1 MEESSQ
7 RQSSE
12 LNKTKIAYG
21 IMSVSTIILDD
32 KIVWSDKQIGAVV
45 ELVMDGWI
53 ESDSALRSRV
63 CGLLEA
69 TFTASQ
75 LLRSLGALT
84 TARFLQ
90 SPQVGADL
98 CLAVLRQLSH
108 TPQKTEPPMDQEPT
122 DRGIK
127 DWSLMLWY
135 CEQLRIPSL
144 FASSSS
150 IQDSETDH
158 AAANAFVKKV
168 PAFLEA
174 IGHILRLQ
182 LIDNTYTLHR
192 VIIACAAFTNSKDLW
207 NRLDPSSSKASLT
220 LSQENL
226 KLIYTTTPW
235 SISPDS
241 VNSSSSSS
249 STTATTFLDKRVLIK
264 IPGSFSDHVIQIL
277 EKELRPCFT
286 HTKAEKVASRAQ
298 ATIEHHQERL
308 RQTPLVQMLDG
319 PRTSGSD
326 DENDDEDGVSL
337 SDGIVTTRKS
347 NAELI
352 RVHQPQKLLQPNQKP
367 IPSQRILIAP
377 VTDTPNDEEEV
388 WMATDDVTSMTATT
402 AAVDISSQ
410 PKRWN
415 SNFLESVPVA
425 EWCAQQTIQ
434 DPSRIHEVF
443 MVLVGPILALTEA
456 LQPRYR
462 IRGLDVL
469 TRFLLQYYDVD
480 GQTSGIQQQYQ
491 QQHPVPSSKKKPS
504 PATLAQAK
512 MRNRKKLV
520 QPTLKRPAVD
530 PRIWIKIFERT
541 GLDQVLERSV
551 KPLLG
556 PLQMGMAPTFSS
568 NAVLDPLEDDDEDS
582 SLQGTHAAFRA
593 YLTLILVNTEPE
605 DQPTSLSEHST
616 ITLGHRLATSASISG
631 GSHGVQVSDL
641 DALTVENLFL
651 HGILAS
657 FRKANPTKAYRTAV
671 LGWIKI
677 LVAPVIS
684 FEFIRD
690 QLRELGTLNV
700 TMLQTHQ
707 SDSQEQG
714 QTRQLFQGIFG
725 MGRVTIKYLP
735 TLVDHICHILEFP
748 LPSSPASVREESLK
762 LACAASDALRAV
774 MEVSRARIPRYRGK
788 IMAAIASC
796 WANSR
801 IFVANAKHSPDQK
814 RASQE
819 QALLD
824 RSLVHAMRLCT
835 ELCQPRGT
843 GADGKA
849 GMGLKMDLEVLRE
862 LDTSIFDPL
871 FAFET

>member
-1 MEESSQ
+1 
-7 RQSSE
+7 
-12 LNKTKIAYG
+12 
-21 IMSVSTIILDD
+21 MSVSTIILED

-53 ESDSALRSRV
+53 ESDSAQRS
-63 CGLLEA
+63 
-69 TFTASQ
+69 
-75 LLRSLGALT
+75 RSLGALT

-108 TPQKTEPPMDQEPT
+108 TPQKTEPLMDQEPT
-122 DRGIK
+122 DQGIK

-144 FASSSS
+144 FASASS
-150 IQDSETDH
+150 IQDSETDR
-158 AAANAFVKKV
+158 ATANAFVKKV

-192 VIIACAAFTNSKDLW
+192 VIIVCAAFTSSKDLW
-207 NRLDPSSSKASLT
+207 SRLDPSSSKASLT

-249 STTATTFLDKRVLIK
+249 SITATTFLDKRVLIK

-298 ATIEHHQERL
+298 TTIELHQERL

-337 SDGIVTTRKS
+337 SEGIVTTRKS

-352 RVHQPQKLLQPNQKP
+352 RVHQPQKPLQPNQKL

-402 AAVDISSQ
+402 AAVDLSSQ
-410 PKRWN
+410 PRRWD

-443 MVLVGPILALTEA
+443 MILVGPILALTEA

-480 GQTSGIQQQYQ
+480 SQTSDVQQQRQ
-491 QQHPVPSSKKKPS
+491 QQHPAPSSKKKPS

-512 MRNRKKLV
+512 MRNQKKVV
-520 QPTLKRPAVD
+520 QPALRRTAVD

-568 NAVLDPLEDDDEDS
+568 NAVLDPLEDDDEES

-605 DQPTSLSEHST
+605 GQPTSLSEHST

-657 FRKANPTKAYRTAV
+657 FRKANPTKAYRTVV

-684 FEFIRD
+684 FKFIQD

-700 TMLQTHQ
+700 AMLQTHQ
-707 SDSQEQG
+707 SASQEQE
-714 QTRQLFQGIFG
+714 QTRLFQGIFG
-725 MGRVTIKYLP
+725 MGQVTIKYLP
-735 TLVDHICHILEFP
+735 TLVDHTCHILEFP

-814 RASQE
+814 QASQE
-819 QALLD
+819 QELLD

-843 GADGKA
+843 DADGKA